1 MSIVDPYR
9 AARLV
14 LQLRQAG
21 VMDNRVMS
29 AVEKTPRAVFVPAE
43 YRDMAYDNLQVPI
56 ACGQELSLPVIV
68 GQMLQAMDVQAHHSV
83 LEVGTGAGYQ
93 AAVLSML
100 AKRVYTIERFKTLHE
115 TAHGT
120 LLSLELD
127 NVRTFHG
134 DGLQGLDERAPFD
147 RIILSGA
154 VSEPPIKLVEQ
165 LKNDGILVAP
175 VEKDGIQQINVYKR
189 LENKLEKLN
198 SLGPSK
204 FLPLIIGTAREL

>member
-1 MSIVDPYR
+1 LSIVDPYR

-29 AVEKTPRAVFVPAE
+29 AVEKTPRAVFVPPD

-56 ACGQELSLPVIV
+56 ACGQELSLPVVV
-68 GQMLQAMDVQAHHSV
+68 GRMLQALDVKEEHSV
-83 LEVGTGAGYQ
+83 LEVGTGVGYQ
-93 AAVLSML
+93 AAVLSLL
-100 AKRVYTIERFKTLHE
+100 AKRVYTIERFRTLHE
-115 TAHGT
+115 KAAET

-127 NVRTFHG
+127 NVRLFHG
-134 DGLQGLDERAPFD
+134 DGLLGLQERAPFD
-147 RIILSGA
+147 RIILTGSI
-154 VSEPPIKLVEQ
+154 SRPPYTLAQQ
-165 LKNDGILVAP
+165 LKPDGILIAP
-175 VEKDGIQQINVYKR
+175 VEKDGSQHINVYKR
-189 LENKLEKLN
+189 VENQVEKLT